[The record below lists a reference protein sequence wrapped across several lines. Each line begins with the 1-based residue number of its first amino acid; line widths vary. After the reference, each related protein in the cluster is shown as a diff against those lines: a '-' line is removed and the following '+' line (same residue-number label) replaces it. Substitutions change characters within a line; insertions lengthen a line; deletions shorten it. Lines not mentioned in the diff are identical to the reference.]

1 MNIDVAWTYT
11 TMEEEN
17 KSRFLESLSK
27 TKDAERKLEEL
38 KTIFKETKAKSNTVI
53 SEQSKNLES
62 LRNKV
67 DNLQNQLSHINTENK
82 ELKVKLNDLEEC
94 ESKLNDALERIK
106 VQEGIIAEFTEGETI
121 ATN

>member
-17 KSRFLESLSK
+17 KSRFLESISK

-62 LRNKV
+62 FRNKV

-82 ELKVKLNDLEEC
+82 ELKAKLNDLEEC

-121 ATN
+121 ATS

>member
-82 ELKVKLNDLEEC
+82 ELKAKLNDLEEC

-121 ATN
+121 ATS

>member
-38 KTIFKETKAKSNTVI
+38 KTIFKETKAKSNAVI

-82 ELKVKLNDLEEC
+82 ELKAKLNDLEEC

-121 ATN
+121 ATS

>member
-17 KSRFLESLSK
+17 KSRFLESISK

-82 ELKVKLNDLEEC
+82 ELKAKLNDLEEC

-121 ATN
+121 ATS

>member
-38 KTIFKETKAKSNTVI
+38 KTIFKETKAKSNAVI

-62 LRNKV
+62 FRNKV

-82 ELKVKLNDLEEC
+82 ELKAKLNDLEEC

-121 ATN
+121 ATS

>member
-62 LRNKV
+62 FRNKV

-82 ELKVKLNDLEEC
+82 ELKAKLNDLEEC

-106 VQEGIIAEFTEGETI
+106 VQEGIIAEFTEG
-121 ATN
+121 

>member
-1 MNIDVAWTYT
+1 MNIDVALTYT

-82 ELKVKLNDLEEC
+82 ELKAKLNDLEEC

-121 ATN
+121 ATS

>member
-11 TMEEEN
+11 TMEEGN

-82 ELKVKLNDLEEC
+82 ELKAKLNDLEDC

-121 ATN
+121 ATS